1 MSLDRVFE
9 LLSAEADD
17 DLTPTERNELE
28 SLISSSDDALQLAN
42 EVRRM
47 ENFLDNQCAIEP
59 PQNLRDDIMQRIPL
73 GDARPASSADS
84 GISAWLRS
92 LTWQPVLKYAASTAF
107 GALLVVAVYE
117 SQPDFGPNTDIAQL
131 VGTMA
136 PGTVIADKVVLDRFS
151 FDDAGVSSVA
161 RLEKRG
167 KAVVLDVMIDAD
179 SAVDLLIDFG
189 GTNLQFEAV
198 AQTDTEF
205 DAMQFSNRV
214 LRVKGSGARRFS
226 VLLRSPDGVAYT
238 GDEAIRLEYSSQ
250 GSLLQAGALKS
261 RRK

>member
-1 MSLDRVFE
+1 MNLDRVFE

-17 DLTPTERNELE
+17 NLTTAERNELD
-28 SLISSSDDALQLAN
+28 SLISSSEDARQLAN

-47 ENFLDNQCAIEP
+47 DNFLDNQRAIAP
-59 PQNLRDDIMQRIPL
+59 PPGLRDDIMQQIPFGNSPSTAPNDNGL
-73 GDARPASSADS
+73 
-84 GISAWLRS
+84 SAWLRN
-92 LTWQPVLKYAASTAF
+92 LTWRPFLMHAASTAF
-107 GALLVVAVYE
+107 GALLVIAVYE
-117 SQPDFGPNTDIAQL
+117 SQPDFGPNTDITQL

-151 FDDAGVSSVA
+151 FDEAGISSIA

-167 KAVVLDVMIDAD
+167 KAVVLDVRIDAD
-179 SAVDLLIDFG
+179 RAVDLVIDFG

-198 AQTDTEF
+198 AQTNTEF

-214 LRVKGSGARRFS
+214 LQVKGRGERRFS

-238 GDEAIRLEYSSQ
+238 GDEAIQLKYSSE
-250 GSLLQAGALKS
+250 GSLLQSAALKS